1 MWAGL
6 FFFMPLFRGLIT
18 PLVRAFILGVY
29 LYTPRPIAGLVG
41 LYRGIVEGAI
51 YWGLFLCLLSRV
63 PAPAVVRV
71 RSCWALLRACPCPCG
86 CPPLVEGL
94 HLAPV
99 SLGYISLT
107 AAGACVN
114 RVSPWACGTGSTI
127 SPPY

>member
-6 FFFMPLFRGLIT
+6 FFYAPFPGAYNAPCTGFYIGGI
-18 PLVRAFILGVY
+18 

-71 RSCWALLRACPCPCG
+71 RSCWAL
-86 CPPLVEGL
+86 VEGL

>member
-1 MWAGL
+1 M
-6 FFFMPLFRGLIT
+6 
-18 PLVRAFILGVY
+18 
-29 LYTPRPIAGLVG
+29 
-41 LYRGIVEGAI
+41 EGAI

-107 AAGACVN
+107 AAGRGAGQLAPV
-114 RVSPWACGTGSTI
+114 GI
-127 SPPY
+127 PPEGDGETAQAPQGVA

>member
-6 FFFMPLFRGLIT
+6 FFFYAPFPGAYNAPCTGFYIGG
-18 PLVRAFILGVY
+18 ISVY
-29 LYTPRPIAGLVG
+29 PRPIAGLVG